1 VLFFIRS
8 FTVYVILV
16 YCFNVSLQ
24 SQGTVNIIRLYGPPQ
39 TRGQSQS
46 HPQSQIN
53 AIVST
58 QNPYLL
64 CVVFFFFFFFTVFV
78 ILCFCYFNVS
88 LHFQGTANIVGLYGH
103 PQPHLSSQPVGSS
116 HSQWSSSKPVTRGR
130 NIVPT
135 VEKVIEVIESNKKK
149 RKKSEWQKY

>member
-1 VLFFIRS
+1 
-8 FTVYVILV
+8 
-16 YCFNVSLQ
+16 
-24 SQGTVNIIRLYGPPQ
+24 
-39 TRGQSQS
+39 
-46 HPQSQIN
+46 
-53 AIVST
+53 VST
-58 QNPYLL
+58 QNTHILY
-64 CVVFFFFFFFTVFV
+64 VVFLFHFFTQLVYV
-78 ILCFCYFNVS
+78 MLVYYFNVS

>member
-64 CVVFFFFFFFTVFV
+64 CVFFFFFFFYG
-78 ILCFCYFNVS
+78 LCNLVYCFNVS
-88 LHFQGTANIVGLYGH
+88 LQSQGTVNTVRLYGPPQTKGQSQSQ
-103 PQPHLSSQPVGSS
+103 PQP
-116 HSQWSSSKPVTRGR
+116 
-130 NIVPT
+130 
-135 VEKVIEVIESNKKK
+135 
-149 RKKSEWQKY
+149 